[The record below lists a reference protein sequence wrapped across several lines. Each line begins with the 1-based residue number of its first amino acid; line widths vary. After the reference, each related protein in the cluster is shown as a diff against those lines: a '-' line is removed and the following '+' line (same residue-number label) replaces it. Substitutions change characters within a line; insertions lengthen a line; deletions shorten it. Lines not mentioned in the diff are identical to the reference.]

1 MLNPTAPL
9 CRSDGAHATCR
20 FRRTLQPPRYL
31 IDPRRC
37 SICDYG
43 VTDRD
48 DEVAQRDLR
57 RGGGETFRIPTGEST
72 DYFRIFR
79 ALIPQAQKL
88 TVRCIFPGL
97 VPPCAVFYGSRFRE
111 IVLVVRLLPVGPF
124 LPAAQPIGPY
134 EFQDHGDGH

>member
-1 MLNPTAPL
+1 MVDQRVADLRPRDHLKREIFVLRDHCPQQL
-9 CRSDGAHATCR
+9 E
-20 FRRTLQPPRYL
+20 RRL
-31 IDPRRC
+31 
-37 SICDYG
+37 
-43 VTDRD
+43 
-48 DEVAQRDLR
+48 RDLR
-57 RGGGETFRIPTGEST
+57 RGGGGETFRFPTGESS

-88 TVRCIFPGL
+88 TVQCIFPGL

-134 EFQDHGDGH
+134 VFQDHGDGH